1 MSARRQMVGHFN
13 PHYII
18 CEGAQ
23 APEGFPFSVS
33 AQVCSD
39 DHGPW
44 RPHLGSNS
52 VLLLI
57 ARQPWARYWNP
68 FSLIFK
74 MEIILCV
81 VIAKITWNNAHKV
94 FGRVPQL
101 VASIVFSSQHY
112 CCCQA
117 RTVKINLNLRSQK
130 YYSFP
135 HMRNPGLSERAIKL
149 IFLSIIRCLTILP
162 SIHPSILSQT
172 LSTSNVL
179 DTVLK
184 VLFFPKSSFSY
195 QQVFLEVG
203 SECARW
209 MNLGWAQLEKSSCF
223 GQKSRTTQSVGT
235 AGNLE
240 PKDQCEISI

>member
-23 APEGFPFSVS
+23 APEGFLFSVS

-57 ARQPWARYWNP
+57 ARQPWASYWNR

-81 VIAKITWNNAHKV
+81 VIAKITWNNAHKA

-130 YYSFP
+130 WYFP
-135 HMRNPGLSERAIKL
+135 AYARSWVKWRSYQVNIPLHHSLSD
-149 IFLSIIRCLTILP
+149 P
-162 SIHPSILSQT
+162 SIHPSIH
-172 LSTSNVL
+172 
-179 DTVLK
+179 
-184 VLFFPKSSFSY
+184 PY
-195 QQVFLEVG
+195 YH
-203 SECARW
+203 RH
-209 MNLGWAQLEKSSCF
+209 
-223 GQKSRTTQSVGT
+223 
-235 AGNLE
+235 
-240 PKDQCEISI
+240 